1 MKILQERIKENG
13 GIPGELEH
21 PDTMNITL
29 ENISHK
35 IIGINIDEKGVVS
48 GTIQLLNTPKG
59 ELAQKIVEVVS
70 PSLSLP
76 VPRVVLTRTVT

>member
-1 MKILQERIKENG
+1 
-13 GIPGELEH
+13 
-21 PDTMNITL
+21 MNITL

-35 IIGINIDEKGVVS
+35 IIDINIDEKGVVS